1 MKGVFWILIGLV
13 FVPPLSV
20 LWLQPLGLYSPPP
33 QSSPFMLGSL
43 VIGILIMIKGSFEIR
58 NERKVNDSR

>member
-43 VIGILIMIKGSFEIR
+43 VIGILIMIKATFEIR
-58 NERKVNDSR
+58 KERKANYSR